1 MEKTGS
7 EPYVAEMS
15 LKQIWESAA
24 ELIASVPQS
33 GLLLGAVGALFA
45 GWLGAT
51 MIRRGVPLGHL
62 VRFGSTV
69 VLVGIA
75 LTVVLQL
82 ARFDSRL
89 DSLVPENMLPRQ
101 EVTGGET
108 RIPLAQD
115 GHFWLRAQVNGE
127 PVDFMVDTG
136 ATLTALSPNSA
147 DRAGLVARKG
157 GIPVMLNTANGSVAA
172 QLATIEE
179 LRFGNVA
186 ARGLDAVIAPGLG
199 ETNVIGMNLLTRLAS
214 WRVEG
219 RTMILVPNNP
229 QPVVAEEF

>member
-1 MEKTGS
+1 MEKPGNQ
-7 EPYVAEMS
+7 PYVTAMS
-15 LKQIWESAA
+15 VKQIWDSAA
-24 ELIASVPQS
+24 DFIAAIPQS
-33 GLLLGAVGALFA
+33 GLLLGGVAALFA
-45 GWLGAT
+45 GWLGAV
-51 MIRRGVPLGHL
+51 MIRRHVPLGRL

-89 DSLVPENMLPRQ
+89 DSLLPENMMPRQ

-115 GHFWLRAQVNGE
+115 GHFWLSAQVNGE
-127 PVDFMVDTG
+127 PVEFMVDTG
-136 ATLTALSPNSA
+136 ATLTALSPGA
-147 DRAGLVARKG
+147 AERAGLEARKG
-157 GIPVMLNTANGSVAA
+157 GIPIRLNTANGSVAA

-229 QPVVAEEF
+229 QQEVEF